1 MWMRV
6 FVLFLYELALF
17 LFFVNL
23 KFEQCR
29 RRVAAPSTAVWPDL
43 LALVQTR
50 LAYSIDVALQMG
62 GHPVAGV
69 VELQMQT

>member
-1 MWMRV
+1 MCEC

-17 LFFVNL
+17 FVNL
-23 KFEQCR
+23 KFEQSR

-50 LAYSIDVALQMG
+50 LTYSIDVALQMG